1 MRLTSRYTLENWR
14 TQEID
19 IYDIP
24 DTVLS
29 LSFEEILDLTF
40 GRLRSLDLNPIELL
54 FSCIFFHDDW
64 RVVRTPMKRDSPVQ
78 QHMSVAIERATG
90 VRDALYGSGVPDLFL
105 WDSTGRYRFVEI
117 KASEDSL
124 NDNQQEWAE
133 AYDWKFFIAQLA
145 PVSEDMSDEEL
156 LNDNKIT

>member
-1 MRLTSRYTLENWR
+1 MGLYNKAVILYFGSNIILSMDILTQMRLTSRYTLENWR

-90 VRDALYGSGVPDLFL
+90 VR
-105 WDSTGRYRFVEI
+105 
-117 KASEDSL
+117 
-124 NDNQQEWAE
+124 
-133 AYDWKFFIAQLA
+133 
-145 PVSEDMSDEEL
+145 
-156 LNDNKIT
+156 